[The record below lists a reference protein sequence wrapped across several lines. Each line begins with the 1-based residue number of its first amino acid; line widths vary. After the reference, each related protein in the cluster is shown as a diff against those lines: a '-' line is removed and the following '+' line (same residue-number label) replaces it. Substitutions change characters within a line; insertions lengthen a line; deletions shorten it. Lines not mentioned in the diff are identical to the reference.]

1 MAGLPPGAT
10 WRAMQLSDAG
20 AIQQYLAARSVALI
34 GIHQYSPEGVDDF
47 LRNPQLALTTDT
59 WLISADDKIIGTAA
73 VVQRPD
79 CIGIELTTAD
89 RSVADWLFDRAVAR
103 AAEATRA
110 AGLSEQ
116 LVRIAVLGADKQ
128 LAELAAAR
136 GFTHETSI
144 QRMRIAHTGPLDR
157 PDPPTGVVVRN
168 GAPDEAAR
176 RTAYRLI
183 AESFDDQPS
192 ASPPGYDEWVAA
204 REARSTFDWSQLTVL
219 ELDGTPVAVR
229 EFDRNFISSDNAGY
243 IGRIG
248 VLAPARGLGLAKY
261 LLRDQFAID
270 ATAGLSGTMLH
281 VDSSNPTP
289 ALGLYLS
296 VGMRPDIVTDRW
308 RKTLRV

>member
-1 MAGLPPGAT
+1 MTGLPSGAT
-10 WRAMQLSDAG
+10 WRAMQLEDAG
-20 AIQQYLAARSVALI
+20 AVQQHLAARSVALI

-47 LRNPQLALTTDT
+47 LRNPQLDLATGT
-59 WLISADDKIIGTAA
+59 WLVSADDKIIGTAA

-79 CIGIELTTAD
+79 CVGIELTAAD

-103 AAEATRA
+103 AAEVSRD

-144 QRMRIAHTGPLDR
+144 QRMKIAHSGPIDR
-157 PDPPTGVVVRN
+157 PVAPAGIVVRS
-168 GAPDEAAR
+168 GAAGEDTR

-183 AESFDDQPS
+183 AEAFEDQPS
-192 ASPPGYDEWVAA
+192 SSPPEYDKWVAA
-204 REARSTFDWSQLTVL
+204 REARSTFEWSQLTVL
-219 ELDGTPVAVR
+219 DLDGEPVAVR
-229 EFDRNFISSDNAGY
+229 EVDRNFVNSDNCGY

-248 VLAPARGLGLAKY
+248 VLARARGRGLAKY

-270 ATAGLSGTMLH
+270 AAAGLSGTMLH

-308 RKTLRV
+308 RKTLQV